1 MTRRSIE
8 SLTVTNHQSR
18 VTSHHHQEGVIM
30 FMFGFLCGAGAAT
43 WFILHRNGDL
53 LIHLSDQIRQVARRY
68 REWEE
73 SHYTRE

>member
-1 MTRRSIE
+1 
-8 SLTVTNHQSR
+8 
-18 VTSHHHQEGVIM
+18 M

-53 LIHLSDQIRQVARRY
+53 LIHLADQIRQVARRY

-73 SHYTRE
+73 SHYTRES